1 MLFRSVPPKSASA
14 VVSASQIIVPLAD
27 LIDLDAE
34 IARQQKKLDKLTNEK
49 KSMLG
54 RINNP
59 KFVAN
64 APKELIEQTN
74 DRIAEIEVQ
83 EKTISDLI
91 SSLNS

>member
-1 MLFRSVPPKSASA
+1 
-14 VVSASQIIVPLAD
+14 
-27 LIDLDAE
+27 
-34 IARQQKKLDKLTNEK
+34 
-49 KSMLG
+49 MLG